1 MRSLLPPILAK
12 ATGQQFHKS
21 GRAVA
26 KLAGKLGIAALQGK
40 LKLAGAVFKVLLFAV
55 PRALAAVPGSLAI
68 QASEYKKMA
77 AGLIAGLRN
86 AGAAIQPRGAQKIME
101 EIRNNPGR
109 IQGSLKELHDA
120 VEAL

>member
-1 MRSLLPPILAK
+1 
-12 ATGQQFHKS
+12 
-21 GRAVA
+21 
-26 KLAGKLGIAALQGK
+26 
-40 LKLAGAVFKVLLFAV
+40 
-55 PRALAAVPGSLAI
+55 
-68 QASEYKKMA
+68 MA